1 MSFFKAV
8 LWSLHWTIG
17 FSYKT
22 FKCYKK
28 LCICMYLIPVHQRSV
43 SFLTKIKALFWLIL
57 NFKPPQEVTE
67 LLCSFKN
74 CIALRFCYNLDPNWC
89 HIFVLLIGQG
99 HICIKTFL
107 TYCGI
112 FRFCDGSI
120 FVEHV
125 GTSYPRI
132 NMLHELINKDHKVT
146 FPFADLRKYMKLRP
160 HKYV

>member
-1 MSFFKAV
+1 MSNFHSACCWSTIHLYIKPSMFHATLKILSFFKAV

-17 FSYKT
+17 ISYKK

-28 LCICMYLIPVHQRSV
+28 LCICMCLIPVHQRSV

-89 HIFVLLIGQG
+89 HIIVLLIGQG

-107 TYCGI
+107 TYI
-112 FRFCDGSI
+112 LW
-120 FVEHV
+120 
-125 GTSYPRI
+125 
-132 NMLHELINKDHKVT
+132 NL
-146 FPFADLRKYMKLRP
+146 
-160 HKYV
+160 